1 MKRTSIGP
9 YWSVNQA
16 EVLASVESRKEG
28 LSTEEALVRL
38 QSYGENTISSKKHL
52 SQLQLF
58 LNQFKNPIIL
68 ILLFAT
74 IISAVTGDWFDAQ
87 IVLLIIFAS
96 AVLSFYQE
104 YSAGQAI
111 EKLRSK
117 VQVTSM
123 VMRDGNVSEIPSLKV
138 VPGDIVKL
146 SAGNLIPADGLI
158 LESFDLYVN
167 QSVLTGESISVEK
180 REGTVPEDSVVESRT
195 NCVFMGTS
203 VFSGMGTMLVM
214 ETGTATQYGEIAKQ
228 LSLRPPETDFE
239 RGIRHFGYLLT
250 QIMLVL
256 TLIVF
261 AINVLL
267 KKPALDS
274 LLFSVALAVGITPQL
289 LPAII
294 SITLSKGARIMAKN
308 GVIIRRLNS
317 IENFGSMDVL
327 CTDKTGTLTQGNIQL
342 DGALDV
348 HGQASNSVFRL
359 AYLNASLQKGMANS
373 LDDAIKKYRELDI
386 QAVEKLGEV
395 PFDFSRKRLS
405 VLYREDHERRL
416 VVKGAFNGVFEV
428 CNAVE
433 IDGKRHEKDAG
444 AVAEVERR
452 YQEWSSQGIRVLGVA
467 YKMDSLPDEV
477 TAKDEREMIFAG
489 FLLFSDHPKED
500 AKPTIADLARRGVD
514 LRIIT
519 GDNKLIAQHTARSV
533 GIDVTDILTGKEIY
547 SLRDEALWQRVESIK
562 LFAEVDPNQKE
573 RIILALKKQSHVVGY
588 MGDGINDVPALH
600 AADVSISVD
609 NAVDVAKESADI
621 VLMEKS
627 LTILSRGI
635 QEGRTTFSN
644 TLKYIWVTTSANF
657 GNMFSVAG
665 ISLLLP
671 FFPLLPKQILLLNFL
686 SDFPA
691 LTLANDAV
699 DEEMLRVPQTW
710 NIHFIRN
717 FMFVFGLV
725 SSVFDYFITFILF
738 NLFRESQ
745 ILYQSSW
752 FTFSLLTELV
762 TLIVIR
768 TRKPFYRSRPATLL
782 LSSTILVAVVT
793 LLLPYTPL
801 APLFTIEPIPLQV
814 IGILFLL
821 LALYVLAME
830 ITKHFFYRRS
840 HHTRQRS
847 VLPSGI
853 STHTK

>member
-1 MKRTSIGP
+1 MKRMNDVP
-9 YWSVNQA
+9 YWSIDLE
-16 EVLASVESRKEG
+16 EVMGMLESSLEG
-28 LSTEEALVRL
+28 LPAPEAAARL
-38 QSYGENTISSKKHL
+38 AMYGENVVRPKRHL

-74 IISAVTGDWFDAQ
+74 AVSAVTGDWFDAQ
-87 IVLLIIFAS
+87 IILLIVLAS
-96 AVLSFYQE
+96 ALLSFYQE

-117 VQVTSM
+117 VQVTCS
-123 VMRDGNVSEIPSLKV
+123 VKRDGKYMDVPSRLV
-138 VPGDIVKL
+138 VPGDVVRL
-146 SAGNLIPADGLI
+146 SGGNLIPADGLL
-158 LESFDLYVN
+158 LESWDLFVN
-167 QSVLTGESISVEK
+167 QSVLTGESVSVEK
-180 REGTVPEDSVVESRT
+180 RVGTVPVDSGAEERT
-195 NCVFMGTS
+195 NCLFMGTS
-203 VFSGMGTMLVM
+203 VFSGMGTMLVT
-214 ETGTATQYGEIAKQ
+214 ETGTATQYGGIAEQ
-228 LSLRPPETDFE
+228 LALRPPETDFE

-267 KKPALDS
+267 EKPALDS

-294 SITLSKGARIMAKN
+294 SITLSKGARTMAKV

-327 CTDKTGTLTQGNIQL
+327 CTDKTGTLTQGDIQL
-342 DGALDV
+342 DGAVDV
-348 HGQASNSVFRL
+348 DGHDSQKVFRL
-359 AYLNASLQKGMANS
+359 AFLNASLQTGMSNN
-373 LDDAIKKYRELDI
+373 LDEAIKKYQILDV
-386 QAVEKLGEV
+386 QGVEKVGEV
-395 PFDFSRKRLS
+395 PFDFNRRRLG
-405 VLYREDHERRL
+405 VLFRERGEECL
-416 VVKGAFNGVFEV
+416 VVKGAFSSVFEV
-428 CNAVE
+428 CSSIEVGGVPKFKDAQTVAAVE
-433 IDGKRHEKDAG
+433 RH
-444 AVAEVERR
+444 

-467 YKMDSLPDEV
+467 YKTGMIPGEV
-477 TAKDEREMIFAG
+477 TVGNESDMIFAG

-500 AKPTIADLARRGVD
+500 AATTIENLASRGVG

-519 GDNKLIAQHTARSV
+519 GDNKLIALHTAHSV
-533 GIDVTDILTGKEIY
+533 GIEVTGVLTGRE
-547 SLRDEALWQRVESIK
+547 LRLMSDEALWQRVETTN

-573 RIILALKKQSHVVGY
+573 RIILALKKQNHVVGY

-691 LTLANDAV
+691 LTLSNDAV
-699 DEEMLRVPQTW
+699 DEDMLRTPQTW
-710 NIHFIRN
+710 NIRFIRN

-745 ILYQSSW
+745 VLYQSSW
-752 FTFSLLTELV
+752 FTFSLLTELI

-768 TRKPFYRSRPATLL
+768 TRKPFYRSRPANLL
-782 LSSTILVAVVT
+782 LSSTIFVSVVT
-793 LLLPYTPL
+793 LLLPHTSL
-801 APLFTIEPIPLQV
+801 AQLFTLEPIPLQV

-840 HHTRQRS
+840 HTPRQRS
-847 VLPSGI
+847 VLPGGI
-853 STHTK
+853 STHSK